1 MKKYKYSLPLRVSA
15 VMLLVLSLATMA
27 AAALAV
33 VYGIDQGYYERDYNN
48 YLETDACRDEARDLA
63 CRAWSR
69 AQSNSA
75 LSRQEVLDLYYSASL
90 TNARILLRW
99 PDGTVT
105 GNYSGDGERFLY
117 SETFPVGDGS
127 AEATV
132 SLTGELTVR
141 DGFFFGAQLYQLIYY
156 HRNAVFALTLGG
168 VLGAVLTVAY
178 LCAAAGRDYRD
189 GHLRAG
195 LLDIIPLDLLFAG
208 EVVIFA
214 VTVALLSTG
223 LQVYRAWGLYLTTFF
238 LWVVI
243 IALDIMT
250 IAARV
255 KLRTLWRNTVIWWC
269 ISACWRTVAKFLRFC
284 LHCIRAVPMVWRGT
298 LLLVVLLGAYGLFSL
313 AEPEF
318 MVIGCILL
326 CLLGIWGLSQL
337 NRLKQAGQALAA
349 GDVEYKTDTSRM
361 LWDLKKHGENLNRV
375 GDGIAAAVARQTR
388 SERLKTELI
397 TNVSHDIKTP
407 LTSIVN
413 YVDLLQKPHT
423 EAQRAE
429 YLAVLDRQ
437 AKRLKK
443 LTEDLVEA
451 SKASTGNIAADILPT
466 NLNELLE
473 QALAEYSSRLEGAKL
488 HLVHTMPEGS
498 LSALADGKL
507 LWRVLDNLLGN
518 VCKYAL
524 PDTRV
529 YVNLDRVGDHARIQ
543 VKNISREELNI
554 SADELTERFVRG
566 DRARLTE
573 GSGLG
578 LNIARSLVELQ
589 RGTFELEID
598 GDLFKAVVT
607 LPLAASS
614 REE

>member
-1 MKKYKYSLPLRVSA
+1 MKLNKYSLPLRVSA

-33 VYGIDQGYYERDYNN
+33 IYGIDQGYYERDYNN
-48 YLETDACRDEARDLA
+48 YFETDACRYEARDLA
-63 CRAWSR
+63 HRAWSR
-69 AQSNSA
+69 SQSNSS
-75 LSRQEVLDLYYSASL
+75 LTRQEVMELYYSDSL
-90 TNARILLRW
+90 TNARIALHW

-105 GNYSGDGERFLY
+105 RNYPEDGGRFLY
-117 SETFPVGDGS
+117 SETFPVGDGGT
-127 AEATV
+127 EATV

-141 DGFFFGAQLYQLIYY
+141 DGFFFGAQLHRLIYY
-156 HRNAVFALTLGG
+156 NRNAVFALTLGG

-178 LCAAAGRDYRD
+178 LCAAAGRDYKD

-195 LLDIIPLDLLFAG
+195 LMDIIPLDLLFVG
-208 EVVIFA
+208 EVVIFV

-255 KLRTLWRNTVIWWC
+255 KLRTLWTNTVIWWC

-284 LHCIRAVPMVWRGT
+284 LHCIRAIPMVWRGA
-298 LLLVVLLGAYGLFSL
+298 LLLVALLGAYGIVSL
-313 AEPEF
+313 AEPEL
-318 MVIGCILL
+318 MLIGCFLL
-326 CLLGIWGLSQL
+326 CLLGIWGLNQL
-337 NRLKQAGQALAA
+337 NRLKQAGQALAE
-349 GDVEYKTDTSRM
+349 GNVEYKTDTRRM
-361 LWDLKKHGENLNRV
+361 IWDLKKHGENLNSV
-375 GDGIAAAVARQTR
+375 GDGLLAAVARQTK
-388 SERLKTELI
+388 SERLKAELI

-423 EAQRAE
+423 EEQQAE

-466 NLNELLE
+466 NLGELLE
-473 QALAEYSSRLEGAKL
+473 QALAEYGSRLEQADL
-488 HLVHTMPEGS
+488 HLVRTLPEER

-529 YVNLDRVGDHARIQ
+529 YVSLDRVGDHARIQ

-589 RGTFELEID
+589 HGTFDLEID

-607 LPLAASS
+607 LPLVPSMT
-614 REE
+614 EE